1 VTRVYAH
8 ALLSNP
14 GSIRVMQKIGMTYA
28 APWSYRGLPGAE
40 YEARPGTGPLSAPAK
55 RP

>member
-1 VTRVYAH
+1 MYAH

-14 GSIRVMQKIGMTYA
+14 GSIRVMEKIGMTYA